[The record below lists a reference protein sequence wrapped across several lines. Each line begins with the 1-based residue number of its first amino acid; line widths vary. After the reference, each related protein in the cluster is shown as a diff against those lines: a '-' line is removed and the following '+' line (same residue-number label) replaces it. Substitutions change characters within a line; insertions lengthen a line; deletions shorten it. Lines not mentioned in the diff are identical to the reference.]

1 MQRYVT
7 KALKGY
13 YPEDNR
19 VKASTND
26 KAPSTVAALAYV
38 KSVVKEGLCGEAA
51 EAYLESILSGDSK
64 EEATAEATRAYI
76 TAFNRGERYEEGGA
90 CAAADKAWKDARRKG
105 GKDHVLEATLAF
117 ISAWPGVK
125 EGNLCAVSGTN
136 YVTAVLAG
144 KSHLEATTVS
154 MRGFI
159 NAFKQLAAAG
169 KPLKDAACHDAS
181 KAFFESVPDKSD
193 PVIGA
198 AFTAFSDKIF
208 AGNGVIFD
216 PVCLSALET
225 FIDSHAAGDDLL
237 TSNLKAARS
246 FFKSFVSGLDIP
258 ADSPCATATLSYSS
272 ALGSSKPTSAGT
284 AGMVAYITEAIRQG
298 DRKVDPV
305 CGAATLAYWDAYIEK
320 KSEAAASEAAAV
332 AYLDTLEKNPDFD
345 TNSACGKAAEAYIA
359 EF

>member
-1 MQRYVT
+1 
-7 KALKGY
+7 
-13 YPEDNR
+13 
-19 VKASTND
+19 VKASINL
-26 KAPSTVAALAYV
+26 KSPSTVAALAYV
-38 KSVVKEGLCGEAA
+38 KSVVKEGLCGQAA
-51 EAYLESILSGDSK
+51 EAYLESIVSGESI
-64 EEATAEATRAYI
+64 EEATAGATKAYI
-76 TAFNRGERYEEGGA
+76 TAFNKGERYEEGGA
-90 CAAADKAWKDARRKG
+90 CAAADKAWKEARRKG
-105 GKDHVLEATLAF
+105 GKDHVLSATLAF
-117 ISAWPGVK
+117 ISAWPGVR
-125 EGNLCAVSGTN
+125 EGNPCAVSGTK
-136 YVTAVLAG
+136 YVAAVLAG

-159 NAFKQLAAAG
+159 NAFKDLAAKG
-169 KPLKDAACHDAS
+169 KPLKDGACHDAA
-181 KAFFESVPDKSD
+181 KAFFESVPDKPD

-198 AFTAFSDKIF
+198 AFTAFSNKIF
-208 AGNGVIFD
+208 DGNGVIFD
-216 PVCLSALET
+216 PVCLSAMET

-237 TSNLKAARS
+237 TANLKAARS

-272 ALGSSKPTSAGT
+272 ALGSMPSSAGT

-332 AYLDTLEKNPDFD
+332 AYLDTLEDNPDFD
-345 TNSACGKAAEAYIA
+345 TNGACAKAADAYIS